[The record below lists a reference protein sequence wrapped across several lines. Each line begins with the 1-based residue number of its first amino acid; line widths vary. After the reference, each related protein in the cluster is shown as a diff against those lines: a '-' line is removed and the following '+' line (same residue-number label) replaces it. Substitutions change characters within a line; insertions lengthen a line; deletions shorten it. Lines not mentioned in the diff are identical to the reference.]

1 MSHIPACCNLQCTY
15 KCTCLDLPCRG
26 FGIVHKWSGCA
37 KYTIHHLGFSDV
49 DPHWA
54 YVAGLDSEVVCG
66 RWDGGG
72 ATCSGNSNSSTGG
85 HGRAAGPVKKR
96 ESKENEEDAAA
107 HPKAGT
113 GVWGPCCMSHVYCL
127 CHRAHASDSSFQA
140 YYLEPYLGFVKMVF
154 FCRVF
159 GLPTSTQK
167 SRFGPAP

>member
-113 GVWGPCCMSHVYCL
+113 GSIKF
-127 CHRAHASDSSFQA
+127 R
-140 YYLEPYLGFVKMVF
+140 
-154 FCRVF
+154 
-159 GLPTSTQK
+159 
-167 SRFGPAP
+167 GPARWSGMSLMAKSAFRGEGAEHDLVAAATQTHHMFLLDVAAQ